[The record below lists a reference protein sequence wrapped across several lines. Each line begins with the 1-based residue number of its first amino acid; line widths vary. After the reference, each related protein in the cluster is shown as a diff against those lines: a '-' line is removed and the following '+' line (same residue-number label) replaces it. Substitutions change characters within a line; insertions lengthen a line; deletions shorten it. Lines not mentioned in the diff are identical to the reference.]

1 VEPIEVTHVVIGHED
16 VDELVQVAVLIEETI
31 GKARVRGIQGG
42 EHFCERGSFHLHGGS
57 TS

>member
-1 VEPIEVTHVVIGHED
+1 
-16 VDELVQVAVLIEETI
+16 VQVAVLIEETI